1 MERLLAERLQEKQK
15 SPSPESIDR
24 QQRCDQ
30 RKVGSVT
37 ELPRPEETIN
47 SINDWIYRM
56 CGIDK
61 ATSDVLVKM

>member
-1 MERLLAERLQEKQK
+1 MERLLAERLQGKQK
-15 SPSPESIDR
+15 SPSPESIDKK
-24 QQRCDQ
+24 RCDQ

-37 ELPRPEETIN
+37 ELFRPEETIN